1 MKLTKEN
8 ATEYVEKVLADPDKR
23 KKLVESIIES
33 GVIDFEEEK
42 REELIYRSNYFI
54 DEGLMVSD
62 YHGRVMLQTD
72 QKFEFDFISKE
83 TAELWAKKLSAL
95 NKLRMIKELIDD
107 KKIENTI
114 FLIDNNG
121 SKNNFYWAR
130 EITWKENSITL
141 AIYFSSQKT
150 CERAI
155 ELMGKEALD
164 DLFLEIN

>member
-33 GVIDFEEEK
+33 GVIDFEEELSYGAYYSISESFHINLGYNK
-42 REELIYRSNYFI
+42 ASLADKKFF
-54 DEGLMVSD
+54 
-62 YHGRVMLQTD
+62 
-72 QKFEFDFISKE
+72 FEFKKEE

-95 NKLRMIKELIDD
+95 NKLRMIKELVDD